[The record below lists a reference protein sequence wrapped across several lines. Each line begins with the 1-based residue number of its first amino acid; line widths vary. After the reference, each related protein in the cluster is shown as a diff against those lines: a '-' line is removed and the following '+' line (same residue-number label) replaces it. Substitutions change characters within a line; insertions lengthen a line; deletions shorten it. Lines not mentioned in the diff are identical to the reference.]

1 MGKRTPPYVFGVLTF
16 HTIYSNAPLPF
27 SQVGTLSRVTKTF
40 KKHHLRFLPENPLRY
55 IFQGDMKKSLVLNF
69 IDLR

>member
-27 SQVGTLSRVTKTF
+27 SQVGTLSRDTKTF
-40 KKHHLRFLPENPLRY
+40 EKHHLRFLTENPLRY
-55 IFQGDMKKSLVLNF
+55 MFQGDTKKSLVLNF